1 MDCGTRRAR
10 VWQNVGESNTKVTL
24 LLHCP
29 AARRRLPLVHHRRNQ
44 QAVSMENPHEE
55 RQSLLLE
62 RITKNVH
69 RLNEALLE
77 LDKSVVEINN
87 HNQSITIVA
96 ELSEA
101 VSILFSCRSTWHKV
115 ALTHHPLFPS
125 DRHCHDQYRRNAAFN
140 LSNME
145 AADDDAVSKSSMDL

>member
-1 MDCGTRRAR
+1 
-10 VWQNVGESNTKVTL
+10 
-24 LLHCP
+24 
-29 AARRRLPLVHHRRNQ
+29 
-44 QAVSMENPHEE
+44 MENPHEE

-101 VSILFSCRSTWHKV
+101 
-115 ALTHHPLFPS
+115 
-125 DRHCHDQYRRNAAFN
+125 YRRNAAFN